1 MDDKPVVRFDVE
13 RGIGVITIDNP
24 PVNALGPGVS
34 EGIIEA
40 IEKGEADANVK
51 AFVMIGAGRS
61 FIAGADIRGFD
72 KSRPMPKRRTYD
84 VLDQSKKPIVA
95 AIHGYA
101 LGGGLE
107 NALACHYRVAVAE
120 AKVGLPE
127 VLIGVIPGGGGTQRL
142 PRLIG
147 PKAAMELIV
156 SGRHVPAPEA
166 RELGIIDEIVD
177 GGDLRGAAIAFA
189 TKIADKRPMPRVRD
203 LDSKL
208 AEAKANPGM
217 FDAMRKSI
225 ARKARGQ
232 KAPYHCI
239 AAVEAAVTLPFEEG
253 VAEERRLFQELVSSE
268 EAKALRYAFFAERE
282 INRIPGLPK
291 DLKLP
296 EIKTMAVVGAG
307 TMGGGIAMSFAD
319 AGVPVKLLDA
329 SPEVLARGMQ
339 RITDNYATSV
349 KRGSL
354 EQDEMDRRLALIQ
367 PVEAYEEIGQC
378 DAVIE
383 AVFERLPVKQEVFRK
398 LDEVMKPE
406 ALLFTNTSALD
417 IDQIAAVTKRPE
429 KVAGTHYFV
438 PANVMKLFE
447 VVNATKTA
455 PETLAAAM
463 KLGRDINK
471 ISGYAG
477 NCDGFA
483 ANRSRIPF
491 TIEQNLMIEEGVL
504 PEQIDKV
511 MVDFGY
517 PAGPFAVA
525 DMSGLDI
532 GYDTRKRRKAADP
545 SYRMLPIPDRLVEMG
560 RTGLKAGA
568 GWYRYE
574 KGDRTPHPDPVVQE
588 VIREEAEKLG
598 VEPRAFTDEE
608 ILHRLLFG
616 SINEFCKILEEGKAI
631 RASDLDVMWLHGFGF
646 PRWRGGLMY
655 WGDTIGAR
663 EIYNRIAGWHQ
674 QYGAR
679 WRPSALLREIAEGGG
694 KLSEIK
700 ARAFS

>member
-1 MDDKPVVRFDVE
+1 MNDKPVVRFDVE
-13 RGIGVITIDNP
+13 DGVGVITIDNP
-24 PVNALGPGVS
+24 PVNALGPGVT
-34 EGIIEA
+34 EGIVA
-40 IEKGEADANVK
+40 SLEKGEADPNVK

-72 KSRPMPKRRTYD
+72 QSRPPPKRRSYEM
-84 VLDQSKKPIVA
+84 LDEVSKPVVA
-95 AIHGYA
+95 AIHGFA

-107 NALACHYRVAVAE
+107 HALGCHYRIAVPE

-127 VLIGVIPGGGGTQRL
+127 VLIGIIPGGGGTQRL

-147 PKAAMELIV
+147 PKAALDMIV
-156 SGRHVPAPEA
+156 TGRHVPAPEA
-166 RELGIIDEIVD
+166 KELGIIDDIVD
-177 GGDLRGAAIAFA
+177 GKDLRGAAIAYA
-189 TKIADKRPMPRVRD
+189 KRISDARPLPRVSARQD
-203 LDSKL
+203 KI
-208 AEAKANPGM
+208 AEAKADPGM

-239 AAVEAAVTLPFEEG
+239 AAVEAATKLPFVEG
-253 VAEERRLFQELVSSE
+253 VAEERRLFLELVSSD

-319 AGVPVKLLDA
+319 AGMPVKLLDA
-329 SPEVLARGMQ
+329 SKEVLDRGMQ
-339 RITDNYATSV
+339 RISDNYAVSV

-354 EQDEMDRRLALIQ
+354 AQEEMDKRLALIT
-367 PVEAYEEIGQC
+367 PVETYEEIADS

-383 AVFERLPVKQEVFRK
+383 AVFEQMPVKKEVFTK
-398 LDEVMKPE
+398 LDAVMKPE
-406 ALLFTNTSALD
+406 ALLFTNTSALN
-417 IDQIAAVTKRPE
+417 IDDIAAVTKRPE
-429 KVAGTHYFV
+429 MVAGTHYFV

-447 VVNATKTA
+447 VVNASKTA
-455 PETLAAAM
+455 PSTLAAAM

-471 ISGYAG
+471 VSAYAG

-491 TIEQNLMIEEGVL
+491 ALEQNLMIEEGAL
-504 PEQIDKV
+504 PEQVDKV
-511 MVDFGY
+511 MVEFGY
-517 PAGPFAVA
+517 PVGPFAVA

-532 GYDTRKRRKAADP
+532 SYDTRKRRKAADP
-545 SYRMLPIPDRLVEMG
+545 SYRMLAIPDRLVEMG
-560 RTGLKAGA
+560 RKGLKTGG
-568 GWYRYE
+568 GWYDYVP
-574 KGDRTPHPDPVVQE
+574 GDRTPRPSPVVTE
-588 VIREEAEKLG
+588 IIREESEKLG
-598 VEPRAFTDEE
+598 NKPRQIGDEE

-646 PRWRGGLMY
+646 PRWRGGLMF

-663 EIYNRIAGWHQ
+663 EIYNRIAAWHQ

-679 WRPSALLREIAEGGG
+679 WRPSELLREVAEGGG

-700 ARAFS
+700 AKALK